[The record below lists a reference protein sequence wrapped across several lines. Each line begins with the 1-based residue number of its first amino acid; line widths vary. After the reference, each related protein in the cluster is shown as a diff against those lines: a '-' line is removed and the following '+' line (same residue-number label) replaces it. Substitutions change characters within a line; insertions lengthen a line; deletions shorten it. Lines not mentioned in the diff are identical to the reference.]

1 MNEKEVV
8 LAFWKAMESNDF
20 AYASEFLSE
29 DFEGYWP
36 QSSELIAGRECF
48 AAVNTHYPAE
58 GIWIFSIQS
67 IVHEESQVVTDVKI
81 TDGKLKAR
89 AITFHTVIDGLIKK
103 QVEFWPDDYE
113 APEWRKQW
121 VKHISPDEMQ
131 VGM

>member
-20 AYASEFLSE
+20 TYASEFLSE

-36 QSSELIAGRECF
+36 QSSELIAGRENF
-48 AAVNTHYPAE
+48 AAVNTSYPAE
-58 GIWIFSIQS
+58 GIWTFSIQS
-67 IVHEESQVVTDVKI
+67 IVHEGSQVVTDVKI
-81 TDGKLKAR
+81 TDGQLKAR

-121 VKHISPDEMQ
+121 VKHIKGCE
-131 VGM
+131 V